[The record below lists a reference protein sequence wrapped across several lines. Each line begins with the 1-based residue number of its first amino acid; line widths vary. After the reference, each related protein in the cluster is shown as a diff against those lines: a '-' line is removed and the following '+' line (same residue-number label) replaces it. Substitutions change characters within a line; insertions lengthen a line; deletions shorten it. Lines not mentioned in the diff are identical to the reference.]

1 LAAAAAVFIRNAVLE
16 TPSTPEIIADSYRL
30 TRTELR
36 VLLAIVSVGG
46 VPRVAQAL
54 GIAES
59 TVKTHLGNLF
69 EKTGANSQAGLVKL
83 VAGFSYSFVG

>member
-1 LAAAAAVFIRNAVLE
+1 M
-16 TPSTPEIIADSYRL
+16 PSTPEIIADIYRL

-69 EKTGANSQAGLVKL
+69 EKTGATCQADLVRL
-83 VAGFSYSFVG
+83 VARFSYPFIG